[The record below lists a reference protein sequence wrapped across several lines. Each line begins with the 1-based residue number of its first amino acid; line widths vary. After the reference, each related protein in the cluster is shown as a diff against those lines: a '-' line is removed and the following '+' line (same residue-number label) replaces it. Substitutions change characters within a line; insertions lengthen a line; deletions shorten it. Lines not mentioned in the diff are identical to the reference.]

1 MQTPTEADGD
11 ADEDDA
17 ESTPGPSFFHRAL
30 ESVFEL
36 EKRKALLSP
45 SDLVGILVY
54 NTVSIESLTS
64 NLDLQTHGRPCLL
77 LIFRPDQAA

>member
-1 MQTPTEADGD
+1 MQRPTPADGD
-11 ADEDDA
+11 DQDGD
-17 ESTPGPSFFHRAL
+17 TVPGPSFFHRAL

-54 NTVSIESLTS
+54 NTVSPSVGPIMPTR
-64 NLDLQTHGRPCLL
+64 TVT
-77 LIFRPDQAA
+77 